1 MHKGENLAMKK
12 SVVFG
17 GAVAALFAFGA
28 FSAQA
33 EAQVYEVP
41 DGTSYDVGCQG
52 GGDNNYNDGSTT
64 YFLGS
69 GRIHGTLTPATASS
83 WAIWRNYLITNGVV
97 TIDSTD
103 VKGWIPF
110 CQRSWIVRGN
120 GRLVVSNNLSK
131 AILRIGNSS
140 ATQNEWFYYDIPNV
154 AFVDKDG
161 TSVKGE
167 ISLQNHLTVGQLPPA
182 DTYNLTFTMPTNTS
196 VAVTAP
202 DFLAKHGT
210 SITLKDLRVFDDSYI
225 PAGATLNLAT
235 NNTCTLTKRSIDP
248 VLSDL
253 LHVATISANAWT
265 DYGSYG
271 TCNHAINLS
280 NVLKVEST
288 EGVNFTKRL
297 TGQTNA
303 ATVNLSGGDGFA
315 YTFADLAGT
324 LSFVFLS
331 GSAATVS
338 VSAVQPGARL
348 FFANG
353 MSVTFGDGLNPSEVR
368 IPSGVWYV
376 FPDADGRCDFSGLP
390 AAPGLT
396 ANAALTASGTY
407 HGLGNLNGQAV
418 SAAEDAAVT
427 LMLGAGDAARIVGG
441 AGTVSLVQ
449 SVCNQ
454 AAIWAD
460 PSIPSAVLDVG
471 DTVELARGGFAMEF
485 TNGYRIV
492 EAIRD
497 VREGHT
503 GFWLRNGRLYNGGT
517 SSVASFESN
526 LYGHVY
532 PYLATQGGPNGLA
545 YLSCGKWKNT
555 LPANVTYTAVTNGHK
570 VTSNQELRRMPICKD
585 DKGATPVSAKMVVM
599 VFGSQYG
606 GGAALIGEKYG
617 AFDRQA
623 GSTARLDASA
633 PIMTNEAFKTD
644 HVWVDGKAVDPT
656 TTGLNGGWQIVSV
669 KTDDKEVTC
678 FGWSGTD
685 RGNNDYNNAGG
696 QNYGEI
702 LVFTNELSAAERVSV
717 ESYLAKKWGISTYEA
732 PADVGG
738 LETQLQATVNGASG
752 TVKVDG
758 NFALS
763 GVYSGDFELADGAT
777 LTIPSKPNLAEPTDD
792 GLLYRFDPDYEG
804 SLLLGGT
811 EDHVHQIMA
820 LWPRGS
826 TAETLGLGTNFFY
839 GVGSRRPFPST
850 RTVGFGATRTWIDFD
865 HAEGHTPATSDG
877 NTLRL
882 KAWSGDINDSA
893 YGGSGSDKRI
903 NVRTVLMVTDSFRG
917 GGDPL
922 RLGVSDG
929 GDWGTR
935 GVGSATKPIWTGANA
950 RVTGGTT
957 RLNGVTVDGTTTGY
971 TGEGEVLAVRT
982 TGDSALGNL
991 GNYTNSEKTRGYAE
1005 MLGEMLFYSRQL
1017 SDEEIKTAE
1026 DYLLYKW
1033 LGVAP
1038 AGSGDFSGA
1047 TVKGS
1052 GTVKAKQAT
1061 DLPKVDAG
1069 FTGTIAVTDETTATF
1084 DMAVSAEGQVS
1095 GAFVSPAAT
1104 LTGVTAGTINV
1115 SVPARVYGTF
1125 TLVDLKAVGAP
1136 ITWQVIIG
1144 GTISEL
1150 AKQNKAK
1157 VAVAKDGASVTLSI
1171 VRSGMMLLVQ

>member
-1 MHKGENLAMKK
+1 MKIK
-12 SVVFG
+12 IALGAAVFA
-17 GAVAALFAFGA
+17 AVFFIHPVQAA
-28 FSAQA
+28 
-33 EAQVYEVP
+33 AQVYEVS

-52 GGDNNYNDGSTT
+52 GGDNNLNDGSTT

-69 GRIHGTLTPATASS
+69 GSIHGTLTPASASS

-103 VKGWIPF
+103 VKGWLPL
-110 CQRSWIVRGN
+110 CQRSWIVRDQGK
-120 GRLVVSNNLSK
+120 LVVSNANSRVV
-131 AILRIGNSS
+131 LRFGNSS
-140 ATQNEWFYYDIPNV
+140 ATQNEWFYYDIPNIE
-154 AFVDKDG
+154 FVDKDG
-161 TSVKGE
+161 QTQQGE
-167 ISLQNHLTVGQLPPA
+167 IILTNHATVENLPPE
-182 DTYNLTFTMPTNTS
+182 DTYKLTISASSDFCLA
-196 VAVTAP
+196 VAAS

-210 SITLKDLRVFDDSYI
+210 TVTFKELRIFDDSYI
-225 PAGATLNLAT
+225 PDGAALTLGEA
-235 NNTCTLTKRSIDP
+235 NTCTLTKRSIDP

-253 LHVATISANAWT
+253 RNVTTIKANAWT

-288 EGVNFTKRL
+288 EGVSFTQRL
-297 TGQTNA
+297 TGQTDA

-338 VSAVQPGARL
+338 ASAVQPGARL

-353 MSVTFGDGLNPSEVR
+353 MSVTFAAGLTPSEVR
-368 IPSGVWYV
+368 IPSGRWYV
-376 FPDADGRCDFSGLP
+376 FPDADGRCDFTGLP
-390 AAPGLT
+390 AAFGLT
-396 ANAALTASGTY
+396 ANAALSASGTY
-407 HGLGNLNGQAV
+407 HGLGNLNGQVV
-418 SAAEDAAVT
+418 SAAAGADVT
-427 LMLGAGDAARIVGG
+427 FMLGAGDAARIVGG

-485 TNGYRIV
+485 TNGYHLV

-497 VREGHT
+497 AREGHT

-517 SSVASFESN
+517 TSVASFLQN
-526 LYGHVY
+526 QHGHVY
-532 PYLATQGGPNGLA
+532 PYLATEGGPNGLS

-555 LPANVTYTAVTNGHK
+555 LPANVTYTAVTNGHQ
-570 VTSNQELRRMPICKD
+570 VVSNQELRRMPICKD
-585 DKGATPVSAKMVVM
+585 DKGAMPVSAKMVVM

-623 GSTARLDASA
+623 GSSARLAASA

-656 TTGLNGGWQIVSV
+656 TTGLNGGWQIVSM

-717 ESYLAKKWGISTYEA
+717 ERYLAKKWGISTYAA

-738 LETQLQATVNGASG
+738 LETQLQATVNGTAG

-763 GVYSGDFELADGAT
+763 GVYSGNFELADGAT
-777 LTIPSKPNLAEPTDD
+777 LTIPPKPNLAEPTDD

-820 LWPRGS
+820 LWPRGF

-893 YGGSGSDKRI
+893 YSGSGSDTRI
-903 NVRTVLMVTDSFRG
+903 KVQTVLMVTDSFRG

-922 RLGVSDG
+922 RQGVSDG

-957 RLNGVTVDGTTTGY
+957 RLNGVAVDGTTTGY

-1005 MLGEMLFYSRQL
+1005 MLGELLCYSRSL
-1017 SDEEIKTAE
+1017 SDTEIKAAE

-1047 TVKGS
+1047 TVTGA
-1052 GTVKAKQAT
+1052 GTVRAKAA
-1061 DLPKVDAG
+1061 DLPKFGDG
-1069 FTGTIAVTDETTATF
+1069 FKGTIAVTDETTPAF
-1084 DMAVSAEGQVS
+1084 EMAVSAAGQPVEGALVAK
-1095 GAFVSPAAT
+1095 GAT
-1104 LTGVTAGTINV
+1104 LTGFTSATINV
-1115 SVPARVYGTF
+1115 SVSAHVYGTF

-1136 ITWQVIIG
+1136 ITWTVNLSG
-1144 GTISEL
+1144 GISESV
-1150 AKQNKAK
+1150 KQAAS
-1157 VAVAKDGASVTLSI
+1157 VEVTKDGASVVLK
-1171 VRSGMMLLVQ
+1171 LVHPGTMILIR